1 MERGRGRWARHFA
14 RYSLI
19 RFISMHSV
27 YQGRHAVRNLAW
39 RYTRAREFFMR
50 TSFNAGGTRVPL
62 EKAITHTA
70 YSKNHFL
77 FFPSILFANTSAP
90 CIFIQRFITFVRSNA
105 RRRFVPTFSFVIVK
119 TTCVCKRER
128 ERDWI
133 ARFSCTT
140 IEILFVPRKLTV
152 QPSIDAH
159 SIIFDDITWSVKRR
173 FFRFSLALY
182 FPGVDSWSFC
192 VRITWNLL
200 HSLMQLMPRID
211 I

>member
-1 MERGRGRWARHFA
+1 
-14 RYSLI
+14 
-19 RFISMHSV
+19 MHSV

-50 TSFNAGGTRVPL
+50 TLFNAGGTRVPL

-90 CIFIQRFITFVRSNA
+90 RIFIQRFITFVRSNA

-128 ERDWI
+128 ER
-133 ARFSCTT
+133 
-140 IEILFVPRKLTV
+140 EILDCSIFLHNDRDFIRPAQTDCTAVDRRAFHYIRRYYLKRKTALFQILSCVVFPRRRLVIFLRPHYVKL
-152 QPSIDAH
+152 
-159 SIIFDDITWSVKRR
+159 ITLSY
-173 FFRFSLALY
+173 A
-182 FPGVDSWSFC
+182 
-192 VRITWNLL
+192 TNA
-200 HSLMQLMPRID
+200 
-211 I
+211 